1 MTCRSSSI
9 FPRSELP
16 CRAHARYSNGTMAPV
31 SISTPSGARPRSASP
46 RRWKHSSVSRPALIE
61 LLTLLDE
68 LALPRAIATS
78 SKHEHARHHLG
89 AFDLTHRFHAIVAH
103 GDYARGKPHPEPFLT
118 AAERLG
124 VAPAHC
130 LALEDSWHGVRAASA
145 AGMMTIMVP
154 DLMNATPEMEE
165 LCVHIAADLHEVHG
179 LMKAVSVSA

>member
-9 FPRSELP
+9 SRRSGLP
-16 CRAHARYSNGTMAPV
+16 CRAHARYSKRHY
-31 SISTPSGARPRSASP
+31 GAGFDFDAFWGKTTQRFAAQVETQLRLKAG
-46 RRWKHSSVSRPALIE
+46 VVE

-78 SKHEHARHHLG
+78 SHHEHARHHLG
-89 AFDLTHRFHAIVAH
+89 AFDLTHRFHAVIAH

-154 DLMNATPEMEE
+154 DLMHATPEMEA
-165 LCVHIAADLHEVHG
+165 LCVHIAADLHEVRG